1 MVFKGKA
8 KFSLGKIASKYL
20 ILEILAYAGGASK
33 YVLWEGNRSYRT
45 LLSENLRFIKQIGFN
60 LQRLP
65 IVEFPQEGQIIIPS
79 TCDFQRFRYKVTV
92 KDINDIDMCLNFCE
106 LKNRPNQDPP
116 IIVIDVIALVAS
128 TLREKKK
135 N

>member
-1 MVFKGKA
+1 
-8 KFSLGKIASKYL
+8 
-20 ILEILAYAGGASK
+20 LAYAGGASK